1 MIQSDKSHL
10 SHIVLQQLQNKQGVA
25 SVANGGVRGD
35 DVGPGVAVG
44 VQDESLPLD
53 SPLIVAALSEALQS
67 HHGSVPDSHGFV
79 DNTAPSSA
87 NLREDRRKIKTLA
100 IFPSLAALHN
110 I

>member
-1 MIQSDKSHL
+1 MPLILEYNLSDV
-10 SHIVLQQLQNKQGVA
+10 VLEQLEYKQGVA
-25 SVANGGVRGD
+25 SVVDGGVRGD

-44 VQDESLPLD
+44 VQDEPLPLD
-53 SPLIVAALSEALQS
+53 GPFIVAALSEALQS

-79 DNTAPSSA
+79 DNTAPASA

-100 IFPSLAALHN
+100 IFPSPPALHN